1 MRLIDA
7 DALIEAFK
15 VKSGI
20 WTETSKYLIKVIEKQ
35 PTAYDVDA
43 VVKKLE
49 EAKKKNFESYKE
61 ATDTL
66 DIICYGN
73 AVNAYGD
80 AISVV
85 KAGGIE

>member
-35 PTAYDVDA
+35 PTAYNLDA
-43 VVKKLE
+43 VVEELE
-49 EAKKKNFESYKE
+49 KSESVKTFGSLNSGNRLIPVKY
-61 ATDTL
+61 AI
-66 DIICYGN
+66 DI
-73 AVNAYGD
+73 VR
-80 AISVV
+80 
-85 KAGGIE
+85 KGGVE